1 MSSEAT
7 PLEAVGVV
15 GPAIARV
22 LDLVSAVDVEITGPA
37 TSFRLPGDRVRMEY
51 PTRGAGPLVIELEP
65 GEWVDLGGEA
75 GFP

>member
-7 PLEAVGVV
+7 PLESVGFI
-15 GPAIARV
+15 GPAIDRV
-22 LDLVSAVDVEITGPA
+22 LDMISADGVETGSR
-37 TSFRLPGDRVRMEY
+37 TEY